1 MATRCATLNQVAF
14 GPLPGPCVAEQNKD
28 QPADDEQDDG
38 SMKNEDEIS
47 ERLVHD
53 GLRL

>member
-1 MATRCATLNQVAF
+1 MPALRVADHDK
-14 GPLPGPCVAEQNKD
+14 E
-28 QPADDEQDDG
+28 QPADDEHDDG
-38 SMKNEDEIS
+38 CMQNEDEIS